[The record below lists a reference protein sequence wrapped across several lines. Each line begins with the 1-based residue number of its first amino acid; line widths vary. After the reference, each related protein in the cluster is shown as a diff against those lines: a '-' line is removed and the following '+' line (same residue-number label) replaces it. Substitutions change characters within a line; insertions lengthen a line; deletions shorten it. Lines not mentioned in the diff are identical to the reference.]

1 MATYAIGDI
10 QGCFDP
16 LMKLIKTIGFNPAED
31 QLIFCGDLVNRGG
44 RSLDVLRWIYAHQ
57 HCCDS
62 VLGNHDLNML
72 SKYHGGYKRIRNL
85 EFKQVFAASDAP
97 VLMNWL
103 LNRPLYIQCGK
114 DLIIHAG
121 LYPNWKVKQFKQL
134 AHQTQR
140 VLLADPAQ
148 FFKTMNGNKP
158 NKWSADLNQEA
169 EIRFVVNASTRM
181 RFVRANGSLNFSANG
196 RQTKI
201 KNIKPWFSYKP
212 INKLKKHI
220 IFGHWSALGLY
231 QDKNVT
237 GLDTGK
243 VWGGQ
248 LTALRLEDRQLFSV

>member
-1 MATYAIGDI
+1 MATYAIGDV
-10 QGCFDP
+10 QGCFGP
-16 LMKLIKTIGFNPAED
+16 LMQLIKVIDFNPAQD
-31 QLIFCGDLVNRGG
+31 QLMFCGDLVNRGG

-57 HCCDS
+57 HCCNS

-72 SKYHGGYKRIRNL
+72 SKYYGSYKSTKNQ

-97 VLMNWL
+97 LLLNWL

-134 AHQTQR
+134 AQQTQQA
-140 VLLADPAQ
+140 LLTDPKQ
-148 FFKTMNGNKP
+148 FFKIMYGNTP
-158 NKWSADLNQEA
+158 TKWSTDLDQESK
-169 EIRFVVNASTRM
+169 IRFVVNASTRM
-181 RFVRANGSLNFSANG
+181 RFVRTNGSLNFSANG

-201 KNIKPWFSYKP
+201 KNLKPWFSYKP
-212 INKLKKHI
+212 IKKLKKHI

-231 QDKNVT
+231 QDSYVT
-237 GLDTGK
+237 GLDAGK